1 MATPAKKQPKLSAFG
16 WKIPFFGK
24 LTKRSPLRNKD
35 MNVLVQ
41 CLNALGAMEIR
52 EGKTNAVLFSDNNV
66 VLQIKRGGGGSAEL
80 DTETNSVDNA
90 DQTVLNLVD
99 GDGVE
104 VTNTSGGTVQFVSG
118 ATRMRIKSIQNEYCT
133 CRTYDG
139 TTEGD
144 TDIFVAKSKDS
155 RTSAATISHSGLTWD
170 VTYTNQNQRTCTTGS
185 GAQQQQMEQRLTPPY
200 TVDDVLFAVRALNG
214 TGVTTATDWIEV
226 APCRSWVIDFGGSNI
241 QFRGEYHP
249 DVTYVI
255 GDMVVVPTGVNSG
268 TYICVKNNPGAANSP
283 WLGGGYWVKL
293 PSGNALGQWM

>member
-1 MATPAKKQPKLSAFG
+1 MNKPLDNSKHFSGFG
-16 WKIPFFGK
+16 WRIPWFGK
-24 LTKRSPLRNKD
+24 ASGRSPLRNRD
-35 MNVLVQ
+35 MNVLVR
-41 CLNALGAMEIR
+41 CINALGNMTIR
-52 EGKTNAVLFSDNNV
+52 EAETYAVLYSEGNV
-66 VLQIKRGGGGSAEL
+66 VIQIKRGGGV
-80 DTETNSVDNA
+80 DIETNSVDNA

-118 ATRMRIKSIQNEYCT
+118 ATRMRIKSIQNDYCT

-170 VTYTNQNQRTCTTGS
+170 VTYTNQNQRTCTNGS

-226 APCRSWVIDFGGSNI
+226 APCRSWVTD
-241 QFRGEYHP
+241 
-249 DVTYVI
+249 
-255 GDMVVVPTGVNSG
+255 
-268 TYICVKNNPGAANSP
+268 ASP
-283 WLGGGYWVKL
+283 PVWL
-293 PSGNALGQWM
+293 